1 MIYLVSFAPLQPTP
15 GLALW
20 SLVIFLLFWFLMSKY
35 AFKPIMQG
43 LKKRETDIQSAL
55 DEAKKAK
62 EEMANL
68 QAENESL
75 LQQAREER
83 AAMLK
88 EAKDT
93 KNQIVTEAKDKA
105 KVEANKIIADA
116 RLEIENQKKAAIA
129 DVKNQAGTLAL
140 DIAEKVLRKELKGDP
155 QSTASEL
162 RQSISKRNQQQLIC
176 RHGLE

>member
-1 MIYLVSFAPLQPTP
+1 MIYLVSFAPFQPTP

-20 SLVIFLLFWFLMSKY
+20 SLIIFLLFWFLMGKF

-43 LKKRETDIQSAL
+43 LKKREDDIQSAL

-62 EEMANL
+62 EEMSNL

-93 KNQIVTEAKDKA
+93 KNSIITEAKDKA
-105 KVEANKIIADA
+105 KSEANKIISDA

-140 DIAEKVLRKELKGDP
+140 DIAEKVLRKELKADTDQVAYVNKLVG
-155 QSTASEL
+155 EL
-162 RQSISKRNQQQLIC
+162 SNN
-176 RHGLE
+176 

>member
-1 MIYLVSFAPLQPTP
+1 MIYLVSFAPFQPTP

-20 SLVIFLLFWFLMSKY
+20 SLIIFLLFWLLMGKY

-62 EEMANL
+62 EEMSNL

-155 QSTASEL
+155 QQVSYVNQLVSE
-162 RQSISKRNQQQLIC
+162 ISKN
-176 RHGLE
+176 

>member
-1 MIYLVSFAPLQPTP
+1 MIYLVSFAPFQPTP

-20 SLVIFLLFWFLMSKY
+20 SLIIFLLFWFLMSKY

-62 EEMANL
+62 EEMSNL

-155 QSTASEL
+155 QQVSYVNQLVSE
-162 RQSISKRNQQQLIC
+162 ISKN
-176 RHGLE
+176 

>member
-1 MIYLVSFAPLQPTP
+1 MIYLVSFAPFQPTP

-20 SLVIFLLFWFLMSKY
+20 SLIIFLLFWFLMSKY

-62 EEMANL
+62 EKMSNL

-155 QSTASEL
+155 QQVSYVNQLVSE
-162 RQSISKRNQQQLIC
+162 ISKN
-176 RHGLE
+176 

>member
-20 SLVIFLLFWFLMSKY
+20 SLIIFLLFWFLMSRY

-43 LKKRETDIQSAL
+43 LKKRENDIQSAL

-62 EEMANL
+62 EEMSNL
-68 QAENESL
+68 KAENENL

-83 AAMLK
+83 TAMLK
-88 EAKDT
+88 EAKDAKT
-93 KNQIVTEAKDKA
+93 QIIAEAKEKA
-105 KVEANKIIADA
+105 KSEANKIISDA

-140 DIAEKVLRKELKGDP
+140 DIAEKVLRKELKGDTE
-155 QSTASEL
+155 QVAYVNTLVKE
-162 RQSISKRNQQQLIC
+162 ISSN
-176 RHGLE
+176 